1 MKTIQ
6 KNDYKRTKLSL
17 LKGID
22 HLVYLHHMYLEQ
34 HEHFKNELKTNASE
48 DIVADFEDLQKKIE
62 LTFGDY
68 IHLIMEI
75 SKSKKWAKN
84 ERF

>member
-22 HLVYLHHMYLEQ
+22 RLVYLHHMYLEQ
-34 HEHFKNELKTNASE
+34 HDNFRNKLEINCSE
-48 DIVADFEDLQKKIE
+48 KIVADFEELQKKIE

-68 IHLIMEI
+68 VHLITEI
-75 SKSKKWAKN
+75 SKSKRWLKK
-84 ERF
+84 